1 MEGKKQVLT
10 TTCILCTLHAGYGI
24 INHERRMNAMQPDPE
39 RCFHYVAEIVRI
51 LKSTNHYE
59 RILSLIVDR
68 IVRSYNCQTC
78 AIALIDP
85 QTEYL
90 RIDQCHNL
98 SLTFCNS
105 FRRRI
110 ATSAIGQLLWTG
122 KPVVITDGTAD
133 PGRTAELQLE
143 HPIGSCICVQIS
155 VDQRTLGYLHV
166 DTARPGE
173 LGAENVEMLQFFA
186 DLCGVAIVKSSL
198 QEENLRLERVDRE
211 TGLEKFGPFLERT
224 KGAVER
230 ADEFGEQFTL
240 LLLDVDNF
248 KEMVNTYGYAVSRQL
263 LRELGA
269 IVQSRTRPVDAAA
282 RYGFDECILSLSR
295 TDLDEGIAAAE
306 GLRQQIAD
314 HLFTDK
320 RIRTTVSIGIAAFP
334 RNGSTID
341 ALLVTA
347 KKALFEAQRS
357 GRNTIYAFRSDWHEA
372 PATSGVIALN

>member
-1 MEGKKQVLT
+1 MS
-10 TTCILCTLHAGYGI
+10 
-24 INHERRMNAMQPDPE
+24 AMHPNTEQ
-39 RCFHYVAEIVRI
+39 CFHYVAEIVRT
-51 LKSTNHYE
+51 LKSTTHYE
-59 RILSLIVDR
+59 RVLSLIVDR
-68 IVRSYNCQTC
+68 IVRSYSCQTC

-110 ATSAIGQLLWTG
+110 TTSSIGQLLWTG
-122 KPVVITDGTAD
+122 KPVLITDGDAD
-133 PGRTAELQLE
+133 PVRSAEIRLE
-143 HPIGSCICVQIS
+143 HPLGSCICVQIA

-173 LGAENVEMLQFFA
+173 LGEEDVEMIQFFA
-186 DLCGVAIVKSSL
+186 DLCGIAVVKTTL

-248 KEMVNTYGYAVSRQL
+248 KSTVNTYGYAVSRQL

-269 IVQSRTRPVDAAA
+269 IVQDRTRPVDAAA
-282 RYGFDECILSLSR
+282 RYGFDECILLLSR
-295 TDLDEGIAAAE
+295 TDLDEGIAAAQE
-306 GLRQQIAD
+306 LRQRIAD
-314 HLFTDK
+314 HIFTDK
-320 RIRTTVSIGIAAFP
+320 SIRTSVSIGIGSFP
-334 RNGSTID
+334 RNGNTID
-341 ALLVTA
+341 ALLVAT

-357 GRNTIYAFRSDWHEA
+357 GRNTVYAFRSDWHDTPVA
-372 PATSGVIALN
+372 AGVTTSN

>member
-1 MEGKKQVLT
+1 
-10 TTCILCTLHAGYGI
+10 
-24 INHERRMNAMQPDPE
+24 MNAMHPTTDQ
-39 RCFHYVAEIVRI
+39 CFHYIAEIVRI
-51 LKSTNHYE
+51 LRSTTHYE
-59 RILSLIVDR
+59 RVLSLIVDR

-90 RIDQCHNL
+90 HIDQCHNL

-110 ATSAIGQLLWTG
+110 TTSAIGQLLWTG
-122 KPVVITDGTAD
+122 KPVVITDGNAD
-133 PGRTAELQLE
+133 LQRSAEIQLE
-143 HPIGSCICVQIS
+143 HPIGSCVCVQIV

-166 DTARPGE
+166 DTARAGE
-173 LGAENVEMLQFFA
+173 LGEEDVEMFQFFA
-186 DLCGVAIVKSSL
+186 DLCGVAIVKTSL

-211 TGLEKFGPFLERT
+211 TGLEKFGPFLDRA

-248 KEMVNTYGYAVSRQL
+248 KETVNTYGYAVSRQL
-263 LRELGA
+263 LRELGT

-282 RYGFDECILSLSR
+282 RYGFDECILLLSR

-306 GLRQQIAD
+306 ELRQRIAD
-314 HLFTDK
+314 HVFTEK
-320 RIRTTVSIGIAAFP
+320 GIRSSVSIGVGAFP
-334 RNGSTID
+334 RNGNTID
-341 ALLVTA
+341 ALLVST

-357 GRNTIYAFRSDWHEA
+357 GRNTIYAFKSDWHDTPVA
-372 PATSGVIALN
+372 AGVATLN